1 MQPRTAIP
9 IAANFRRWLII
20 SGTLI
25 VLLSGWVQFTRLAQ
39 LRGDELSQRL
49 DTLAQLS
56 ASHVSDVVMNHASA
70 VRLVAGNGPTAD
82 GDWQGPLRTLHRQF
96 PQFIT
101 VLVADRDGQIIHGE
115 PVFTP
120 DGRAAPWAGR
130 NVADRMYFRVPMETG
145 EPFVTDAFRGRSFG
159 DDVIVG
165 ISAPLLDEAGVP
177 QGVVEGSIAAD
188 AFASFRSGL
197 LAGTGEQLLIV
208 DRSQR
213 VVHASDGLASGA
225 LEPFPA
231 PLPDPAAT
239 PMALV
244 NAPAALVDGGAAHV
258 ATART
263 PFGWTVAVLSPARKL
278 DAELRRDL
286 SRLMV
291 PGFLALAAVVV
302 AAHVAAAR
310 LAGPIAL
317 LAQRMRDYST
327 DRAQPVDV
335 GDAPRELHDLAQA
348 FNNLTHRLGRA
359 FADLEKALGEKERY
373 ACQLRETVERQDAL
387 IAERTQ
393 TLRTANEQLSALAL
407 TDPLTGCLNVRGL
420 HDRAEAVLADAAANR
435 RQVAVL
441 TLDVDHFK
449 KYNDRYGHPAGD
461 TCLRR
466 IAAAVGGAL
475 YSSTDVLA
483 RVGGEEFIVLLVVES
498 ATAAEV
504 AERLREAV
512 AALGIPHEDVDGGTV
527 TISLGGAGGNP
538 ASVSVQQL
546 IDAADAAL
554 YRAKRA
560 GRNTVMWSAEP
571 TALHSDTALERDQV
585 PG

>member
-145 EPFVTDAFRGRSFG
+145 EPFITDAFRGRSFG

-177 QGVVEGSIAAD
+177 QGVVEGSIAAH

-197 LAGTGEQLLIV
+197 LAGTGELLLIV
-208 DRSQR
+208 DRAQR
-213 VVHASDGLASGA
+213 IVHASDGLAAAA
-225 LEPFPA
+225 LERFPA
-231 PLPDPAAT
+231 PLPDAADRPT
-239 PMALV
+239 TLV
-244 NAPAALVDGGAAHV
+244 NVAAVLADGGAAHV
-258 ATART
+258 AAART
-263 PFGWTVAVLSPARKL
+263 PFGWTVAVLSPARRL

-286 SRLMV
+286 SSLLI

-302 AAHVAAAR
+302 AAHVAAGR
-310 LAGPIAL
+310 LAAPIAL
-317 LAQRMRDYST
+317 LAQRMRDYSNIPG
-327 DRAQPVDV
+327 AQAVDV
-335 GDAPRELHDLAQA
+335 GDAPRELHDLAHA
-348 FNNLTHRLGRA
+348 FNNLTHRLGCA
-359 FADLEKALGEKERY
+359 FADLEEALVEKERY
-373 ACQLRETVERQDAL
+373 ACELRETVDRQDGL
-387 IAERTQ
+387 IAERTE
-393 TLRTANEQLSALAL
+393 TLRSANERLSALAL

-420 HDRAEAVLADAAANR
+420 HARADAVLVEAAANSC
-435 RQVAVL
+435 QVVVL
-441 TLDVDHFK
+441 ALDVDHFK
-449 KYNDRYGHPAGD
+449 QYNDRYGHPAGD
-461 TCLRR
+461 TSLRR
-466 IAAAVGGAL
+466 VASAIHGAL
-475 YSSTDVLA
+475 YSSKDLFA
-483 RVGGEEFIVLLVVES
+483 RVGGEEFVVLLVVNP

-504 AERLREAV
+504 AERIREAV
-512 AALGIPHEDVDGGTV
+512 ANLGIPHEHPGGGV
-527 TISLGGAGGNP
+527 LTISVGGSAGDP
-538 ASVSVQQL
+538 AVASMQQL

-560 GRNTVMWSAEP
+560 GRNTVVWSTGPAP
-571 TALHSDTALERDQV
+571 ATAAKQASLPE
-585 PG
+585 